1 MESLTLA
8 FQDRP
13 DLKKAN
19 ARRLRNS
26 GRIPAV
32 VYGQGQSVPISVEE
46 TDFSLNFKHFG
57 ENTIIKLQNG
67 KKIFQVLVRDYQD
80 DLLTGRFQHIDFY
93 EVSTTKTLHTK
104 VPLHLEGIPAGVRA
118 GGLLEHLIHEIEVE
132 CLPQNLPHE
141 VKVDVLA
148 LEIGQSVHVSQLPEF
163 SGVRYLASADAVVAH
178 VINTKNLN
186 VEPVAPVT
194 EAVAA
199 DSTAP
204 ASSTAGAPGE
214 KKA

>member
-19 ARRLRNS
+19 VRRLRTS

-46 TDFSLNFKHFG
+46 TEFSQNFKQFG

-67 KKIFQVLVRDYQD
+67 KKTFQVLVRDYQD

-104 VPLHLEGIPAGVRA
+104 VPLHLAGTPAGVRA

-141 VKVDVLA
+141 VKVDVTG
-148 LEIGQSVHVSQLPEF
+148 LEIGQSIHVSELQVF
-163 SGVRYLASADAVVAH
+163 SGVRYLAGADAVVAH

-186 VEPVAPVT
+186 VEPAAP
-194 EAVAA
+194 AA
-199 DSTAP
+199 DAAAADAASTPAAGAAP
-204 ASSTAGAPGE
+204 AE